1 MCPGRFSCKHTKNNV
16 YVQYF
21 SPKHCVK
28 SCHVKCVERFS
39 LLAKT
44 LTKEVF
50 KRHKILL
57 HSATGGQKKH
67 KFSRVCSLKKKG

>member
-1 MCPGRFSCKHTKNNV
+1 MFTFSISHQNIVSNHVTSNV
-16 YVQYF
+16 LNV
-21 SPKHCVK
+21 
-28 SCHVKCVERFS
+28 FS